1 MSVKDKDISS
11 GKSILGSSS
20 ENETKKKISEEK
32 AENNE
37 EDDEVFF
44 DDGQLVNQN
53 DSKAFLRTCFSKVK
67 KNSTIL
73 LVVDASDLMGT
84 LNLGILEEAFSRN
97 HKAIII
103 INKVDTLPPK
113 SV

>member
-1 MSVKDKDISS
+1 LSEKSKNISS
-11 GKSILGSSS
+11 SSSILGSSS
-20 ENETKKKISEEK
+20 EKETKQKISED

-53 DSKAFLRTCFSKVK
+53 DSKAFLRSCFSKVK
-67 KNSTIL
+67 RNSTVL